1 MSQRFPWYG
10 ISPRAA
16 EIMDAIC
23 EYGSS
28 KEAARKLDLALKTV
42 DYYRSMV
49 KNAMGARTGL
59 AAVLLWDR
67 WRRESKR

>member
-1 MSQRFPWYG
+1 MSQRFPSHG
-10 ISPRAA
+10 ITPRAA
-16 EIMDAIC
+16 ETMDAIC

-49 KNAMGARTGL
+49 KNAMGARTAL
-59 AAVLLWDR
+59 AACLMWGR